1 MRCGANPSQHRLN
14 RCEAQCSEVHE
25 IVLEAAGFLSRPAA
39 FFFPFF
45 HLRPVID
52 SSTMVFFTQDS
63 GL

>member
-1 MRCGANPSQHRLN
+1 MVCCVLQPKRLISAKN
-14 RCEAQCSEVHE
+14 SRFEVHE
-25 IVLEAAGFLSRPAA
+25 ITSKAAGFLSRPAA